1 MYLDT
6 VKNKQGD
13 KVYTRY
19 LLRESYR
26 EGKKVKHRTIAN
38 LSHCSP
44 EEIDA
49 VRLALKHKKQ
59 FTELL
64 DGTIKPERGD
74 TLKQG
79 LSVGAVW
86 LIADIARQIGLTAAL
101 GNTDEG
107 KLALWQVIARVIDQ
121 GSRLSA
127 VRLAGYHAACD
138 IVGLGKF
145 R

>member
-13 KVYTRY
+13 KIYTRY

-44 EEIDA
+44 DEIEA
-49 VRLALKHKKQ
+49 VRLALKHKKKLA
-59 FTELL
+59 ELL
-64 DGTIKPERGD
+64 DGSTKPVEGD

-86 LIADIARQIGLTAAL
+86 VIADIASQIGITAAL
-101 GNTDEG
+101 GNTGIG
-107 KLALWQVIARVIDQ
+107 K
-121 GSRLSA
+121 RLCF
-127 VRLAGYHAACD
+127 VRC
-138 IVGLGKF
+138 